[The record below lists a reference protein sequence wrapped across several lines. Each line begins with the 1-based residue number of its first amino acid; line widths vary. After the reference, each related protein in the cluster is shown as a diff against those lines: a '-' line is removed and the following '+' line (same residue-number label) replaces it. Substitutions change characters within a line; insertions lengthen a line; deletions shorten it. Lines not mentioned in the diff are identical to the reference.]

1 VFDFDLEETVTVV
14 DGLRRHLGDDVAVE
28 YAPGVRPVQ
37 RTFPSIFDAWP
48 GNAPEDPADFDDDVE
63 MERAVSLA
71 ASADVAIVVVGEWQN
86 MIGENASRSSIELPG
101 RQLELLQRVV
111 GTGSPTVALVMNGR
125 PLDLRW
131 ASQNVPAILDI
142 WYPGTQGGTAVAN
155 VVFGD
160 VSPAGR
166 LPFTWPRT
174 VGQVPVFYNHT
185 RSHDPAGHHSRY
197 WDEDGSP
204 LFPFG
209 FGLSYS
215 RFGYGDVEL
224 SRDSISGD
232 ESVTVSV
239 DVTNNGDRGADEVV
253 QLYIHQVHG
262 SASRPVR
269 ELKGFRRIN
278 LEPGAVERLDFQL
291 GRSDLEYW
299 NPSRQ
304 DWVLDP
310 APYQVG
316 VGGDSTAALTATF
329 TVTGPTDR

>member
-1 VFDFDLEETVTVV
+1 
-14 DGLRRHLGDDVAVE
+14 
-28 YAPGVRPVQ
+28 
-37 RTFPSIFDAWP
+37 
-48 GNAPEDPADFDDDVE
+48 
-63 MERAVSLA
+63 
-71 ASADVAIVVVGEWQN
+71 
-86 MIGENASRSSIELPG
+86 
-101 RQLELLQRVV
+101 
-111 GTGSPTVALVMNGR
+111 
-125 PLDLRW
+125 
-131 ASQNVPAILDI
+131 VPAILDI
-142 WYPGTQGGTAVAN
+142 WYPCTQGGTAVAN
-155 VVFGD
+155 LVFGD

-174 VGQVPVFYNHT
+174 VGQFPVFYNHT

-304 DWVLDP
+304 AWVLDP